1 MDWNDL
7 RFFVEL
13 ARRGSLSATARQLK
27 ADHSTVA
34 RRIASLEAALDMR
47 LFDRM
52 PRGYLLT
59 EEGKHLLERA
69 GVMEVAAHSIERLAA
84 GQSDRIDGVVR
95 ISAPPTFAS
104 RWLVPRLDPL
114 RRSHPDLTLDVIGET
129 AAADLMRR
137 DADIG
142 LRLSR
147 PEGNA
152 LVARKLGVLAYAVY
166 AARSY
171 LGRVPEA
178 AHEFL
183 GYDQHLEEVPQQRWL
198 ERFAAG
204 RRFAMRTN
212 DLASLISAAEAGMG
226 LAVLPKVLA
235 EGLNDLVLVAEA
247 TGAEREL
254 WWVLHPDLRRSARVR
269 VVLDHLTRITAA
281 LRR

>member
-34 RRIASLEAALDMR
+34 RRIASLEAALGMK

-59 EEGKHLLERA
+59 EEGRHLLERA
-69 GVMEVAAHSIERLAA
+69 GAMEVAAHSIERLAA
-84 GQSDRIDGVVR
+84 ARSDRIDGVVR

-152 LVARKLGVLAYAVY
+152 LVARKLGVLAHAIY

-171 LGRVPEA
+171 LEHVPEE

-235 EGLNDLVLVAEA
+235 EGLNDLVLVTEA

>member
-34 RRIASLEAALDMR
+34 RRIASLEAALGMK

-59 EEGKHLLERA
+59 EEGRHLLERA
-69 GVMEVAAHSIERLAA
+69 GAMEVAAHSIERLAA
-84 GQSDRIDGVVR
+84 ARSDRIDGVVR

-152 LVARKLGVLAYAVY
+152 LVARKLGVLAHAIY

-171 LGRVPEA
+171 LEYVPEE

-235 EGLNDLVLVAEA
+235 EGLNDLVLVTEA